1 MTAYQFTDENSVR
14 DERDRLLL
22 ETDWVVLSAIERGNT
37 VPQYWLDYRQELRD
51 IPDQPEFPNLVIFPI
66 KPVEQI

>member
-1 MTAYQFTDENSVR
+1 VTAYQFTHENSVR

-37 VPQYWLDYRQELRD
+37 VPQYWLDYRQKLRD
-51 IPDQPEFPNLVIFPI
+51 IPSQPEFPYQVLFPVA
-66 KPVEQI
+66 P